1 MTDLRPFAA
10 EYSPLLDRLRGGA
23 SAEASRPV
31 LEACFGLW
39 STEPE
44 FCEDGRATRLAN
56 LPGAGSLLLTR
67 SGELLA
73 VHPSEHPGVLRARLF
88 TGSPD
93 TLWRAVGDHYPGIA
107 PGCGELPRYWVLRDI
122 VSPTV
127 SVFGV
132 YDLLLG
138 EVLERA
144 TDRALV
150 IARVAAANSAAEHMR
165 QVA

>member
-1 MTDLRPFAA
+1 MTDLRPSTI
-10 EYSPLLDRLRGGA
+10 EYHPLLDRLRGGA
-23 SAEASRPV
+23 PAEASRAV

-44 FCEDGRATRLAN
+44 LCEDGRATRLAN
-56 LPGAGSLLLTR
+56 LPGAGSLFLTS

-73 VHPSEHPGVLRARLF
+73 VHPTERPGVLRAWLF
-88 TGSPD
+88 AGSPD
-93 TLWRAVGDHYPGIA
+93 ALWGAVADHYPGIA
-107 PGCGELPRYWVLRDI
+107 PGRGKLPRYWVLREN
-122 VSPTV
+122 VSPTLAIY
-127 SVFGV
+127 GV

-138 EVLERA
+138 EVVERH

-150 IARVAAANSAAEHMR
+150 LARVVAANSPAGHLR

>member
-10 EYSPLLDRLRGGA
+10 EYRSLLDHLRGGA
-23 SAEASRPV
+23 PVEASRPV

-44 FCEDGRATRLAN
+44 LCEDGRATRLAN
-56 LPGAGSLLLTR
+56 LPGAGSLYLTR
-67 SGELLA
+67 TGELLA
-73 VHPSEHPGVLRARLF
+73 VHPAERPGILRVRLL

-93 TLWRAVGDHYPGIA
+93 ALWCAVAEHYPGIA
-107 PGCGELPRYWVLRDI
+107 PGRGELPRYWVLRES
-122 VSPTV
+122 VSLTIF
-127 SVFGV
+127 VFGV

-138 EVLERA
+138 EVVERG
-144 TDRALV
+144 TDHTLIV
-150 IARVAAANSAAEHMR
+150 GRVAAANSAGEHMR

>member
-1 MTDLRPFAA
+1 MTDLRPSPV
-10 EYSPLLDRLRGGA
+10 EYRPLLNRLRGGA
-23 SAEASRPV
+23 PAEASRPA

-44 FCEDGRATRLAN
+44 LCEDGRAIRLAN

-73 VHPSEHPGVLRARLF
+73 VHPSERPGVLRARLF

-93 TLWRAVGDHYPGIA
+93 RLWRAVGDHYPGLA
-107 PGCGELPRYWVLRDI
+107 PGCGELPRFWVLREI
-122 VSPTV
+122 VTPTV
-127 SVFGV
+127 AVFGV

-138 EVLERA
+138 EVVERA
-144 TDRALV
+144 TDRTLV
-150 IARVAAANSAAEHMR
+150 AARVAAANSAATPVR

>member
-10 EYSPLLDRLRGGA
+10 EYRLLLDRLRAGA
-23 SAEASRPV
+23 PAEASRPV
-31 LEACFGLW
+31 LEACFGFW
-39 STEPE
+39 STEPDL
-44 FCEDGRATRLAN
+44 CEDGRATRLAN

-73 VHPSEHPGVLRARLF
+73 VHPSDGSGVLRARLF

-93 TLWRAVGDHYPGIA
+93 TLWRAVGDHYLGIA
-107 PGCGELPRYWVLRDI
+107 PGCGDLPRYWVLREI

-132 YDLLLG
+132 YDLLRG
-138 EVLERA
+138 EVVERVNER
-144 TDRALV
+144 TLV
-150 IARVAAANSAAEHMR
+150 AARVASANSAATPVR

>member
-1 MTDLRPFAA
+1 MTDLRPSAA
-10 EYSPLLDRLRGGA
+10 EYRHLLDLLHGGA

-44 FCEDGRATRLAN
+44 LCEDGRATRLAN
-56 LPGAGSLLLTR
+56 LPRAGSLYLTR
-67 SGELLA
+67 SGDLLA
-73 VHPSEHPGVLRARLF
+73 VHPSERPGVLRARLF

-93 TLWRAVGDHYPGIA
+93 ALWHAVAEHYPGIA
-107 PGCGELPRYWVLRDI
+107 PGRGELPRYWVLREN
-122 VSPTV
+122 VSPAV

-138 EVLERA
+138 EVVERG
-144 TDRALV
+144 TDRTLIV
-150 IARVAAANSAAEHMR
+150 DRVAAANSAAEHMR

>member
-1 MTDLRPFAA
+1 M
-10 EYSPLLDRLRGGA
+10 
-23 SAEASRPV
+23 

-44 FCEDGRATRLAN
+44 LCEDGRATRLAN
-56 LPGAGSLLLTR
+56 LPGAGSLYLTR
-67 SGELLA
+67 TGELLA
-73 VHPSEHPGVLRARLF
+73 VHPAERPGILRGRLL

-93 TLWRAVGDHYPGIA
+93 ALWCAVAEHYPGIA
-107 PGCGELPRYWVLRDI
+107 PGHGELPRYWVLREN
-122 VSPTV
+122 VSPAT

-138 EVLERA
+138 EVVERA

-150 IARVAAANSAAEHMR
+150 IARVAAANSAAEHTR

>member
-10 EYSPLLDRLRGGA
+10 EYRSLLDHLRGGA
-23 SAEASRPV
+23 PVEASRPV

-44 FCEDGRATRLAN
+44 LCEDGRSTRLAN
-56 LPGAGSLLLTR
+56 LPGAGSLYLTR
-67 SGELLA
+67 TGELLA
-73 VHPSEHPGVLRARLF
+73 VQPTECPGVLRVRLF

-93 TLWRAVGDHYPGIA
+93 ALWCAVAEHYPGIA
-107 PGCGELPRYWVLRDI
+107 PGRGELPRYWVFREN
-122 VSPTV
+122 VSPAV

-132 YDLLLG
+132 YDLLVG
-138 EVLERA
+138 EVVERA
-144 TDRALV
+144 TDRSLIV
-150 IARVAAANSAAEHMR
+150 TRVAAANSAAEHMR